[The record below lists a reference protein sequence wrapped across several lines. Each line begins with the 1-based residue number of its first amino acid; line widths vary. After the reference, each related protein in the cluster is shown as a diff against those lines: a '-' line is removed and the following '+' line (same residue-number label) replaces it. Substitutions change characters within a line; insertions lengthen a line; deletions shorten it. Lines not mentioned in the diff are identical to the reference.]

1 MKGLEV
7 RLLVTGGTGLLGNN
21 VIRSALGRGFEVAAL
36 ARSGSDHPAL
46 AGLPIQVFS
55 ADLSNPDSL
64 KPVFESRFDAIVHTA
79 AHIHIGWSQ
88 MQESLRIN
96 RDGTKTLLTFAQKQ
110 DTHFVHVSTVNTLA
124 IGSQT
129 SPANEETAG
138 DGQIPCTY
146 VVSKRA
152 AELEVKKAVEAGQ
165 KATIVHPAFMLGP
178 WDWKPSSG
186 KMVQALQGIALLAPS
201 GGCSVCDPRDV
212 SDAILN
218 AIETTPTGRHFIL
231 GGENLTYLE
240 LWRRICHQLGKR
252 GPFTYMRLPG
262 RMVACTAG
270 DFIGRLTGN
279 EPPINSAAVTMTTQ
293 FHWYSS
299 ERAIQELNYRFRPAD
314 DSIRDS
320 IAWLRGHNMLRS

>member
-1 MKGLEV
+1 M

-21 VIRSALGRGFEVAAL
+21 VIRSALDRGFEVAAL

-96 RDGTKTLLTFAQKQ
+96 RDGTKTLLDFAQKQ

-124 IGSQT
+124 IGSQ
-129 SPANEETAG
+129 SLPANEETTG

-186 KMVQALQGIALLAPS
+186 KMVQALQGVALLAPS
-201 GGCSVCDPRDV
+201 GGCSVCDPRDA

-231 GGENLTYLE
+231 GGENITYLE

-270 DFIGRLTGN
+270 DFIGRLTGK
-279 EPPINSAAVTMTTQ
+279 EPPINSAAVTMATQ

-299 ERAIQELNYRFRPAD
+299 ERAIQELNYRFRPAE

-320 IAWLRGHNMLRS
+320 IEWLRSHNMLRS

>member
-1 MKGLEV
+1 M

-21 VIRSALGRGFEVAAL
+21 VIRSALDRGFEVATL

-46 AGLPIQVFS
+46 AGLPIRVFS

-96 RDGTKTLLTFAQKQ
+96 RDGTKTLLDFAQKQ

-124 IGSQT
+124 IGSQ
-129 SPANEETAG
+129 SLPANEETTG

-201 GGCSVCDPRDV
+201 GGCSVCDPRDA

-231 GGENLTYLE
+231 GGENITYLE

-270 DFIGRLTGN
+270 DFIGRLTGK
-279 EPPINSAAVTMTTQ
+279 EPPINSAAVTMATQ

-299 ERAIQELNYRFRPAD
+299 ERAIQELNYRFRPAE

-320 IAWLRGHNMLRS
+320 IEWLRSHNMLRS

>member
-1 MKGLEV
+1 M

-21 VIRSALGRGFEVAAL
+21 VIRSALDRGFEVAAL

-46 AGLPIQVFS
+46 AGLPIRVFS

-96 RDGTKTLLTFAQKQ
+96 RDGTKTLLDFAQKQ

-124 IGSQT
+124 IGSQ
-129 SPANEETAG
+129 SLPANEETTG

-201 GGCSVCDPRDV
+201 GGCSVCDPRDA

-231 GGENLTYLE
+231 GGENITYLE

-270 DFIGRLTGN
+270 DFIGRLTGK
-279 EPPINSAAVTMTTQ
+279 EPPINSAAVTMATQ

-299 ERAIQELNYRFRPAD
+299 ERAIQELNYRFRPAE

-320 IAWLRGHNMLRS
+320 IEWLRSHNMLRS

>member
-1 MKGLEV
+1 M

-21 VIRSALGRGFEVAAL
+21 VIRSALGRGIEVASL
-36 ARSGSDHPAL
+36 ARSGSDHPAF

-55 ADLSNPDSL
+55 ADLSIPDSM
-64 KPVFESRFDAIVHTA
+64 KPVFESNFDAIVHTA

-88 MQESLRIN
+88 MQEALRIN
-96 RDGTKTLLTFAQKQ
+96 RDGTKTLLNFAQKQ

-129 SPANEETAG
+129 SPAHEETAG

-186 KMVQALQGIALLAPS
+186 KMVQALQGFALLAPS

-218 AIETTPTGRHFIL
+218 AIETAPTGRHFIL

-262 RMVACTAG
+262 RLVACTAG

-293 FHWYSS
+293 YHWYSS

-320 IAWLRGHNMLRS
+320 IAWLQSHNMLRS